1 MIERE
6 IRRACYG
13 CGYQSC
19 SYGQLTAALDV
30 PLKTLT
36 WNVMDGRDANEST
49 QDTSIFHISCV
60 FIGIADCVGVM

>member
-1 MIERE
+1 MDIS
-6 IRRACYG
+6 RALAVN
-13 CGYQSC
+13 S
-19 SYGQLTAALDV
+19 ALDV

>member
-1 MIERE
+1 MLLRLT
-6 IRRACYG
+6 
-13 CGYQSC
+13 
-19 SYGQLTAALDV
+19 LTAARDV
-30 PLKTLT
+30 PLKILT